1 MFKKR
6 KNEER
11 AKEIL
16 KEAYK
21 LGFEVGYYRHYE
33 SVGWVRKKREEL
45 EHAAAVEGIS
55 SELVKA
61 YERGKVDGE
70 RKKSKD
76 MVTDKKVLAKTKHTP
91 AHGIEAISIPD
102 MEPKFFRLPKFLR
115 KNHN

>member
-6 KNEER
+6 KNDVR

-33 SVGWVRKKREEL
+33 SVGWVRRRREEL
-45 EHAAAVEGIS
+45 EHEAAIEEIS

-76 MVTDKKVLAKTKHTP
+76 MLNEKKIVAKTKHTP
-91 AHGIEAISIPD
+91 AHGMEAISIPD
-102 MEPKFFRLPKFLR
+102 MEPKFFRLPRFLR
-115 KNHN
+115 KKS